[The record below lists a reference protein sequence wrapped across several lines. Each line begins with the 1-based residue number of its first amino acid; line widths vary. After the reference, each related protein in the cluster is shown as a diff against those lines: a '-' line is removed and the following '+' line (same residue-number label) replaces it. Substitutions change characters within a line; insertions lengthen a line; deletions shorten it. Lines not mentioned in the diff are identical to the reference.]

1 MTEIRT
7 AAAGRGI
14 AWFSEGFTSF
24 QNNVGAWMGTGFI
37 LLIMG
42 LVSLSFPLLSLILQ
56 LMMPVLLGGLLLG
69 CREAGNG
76 GQLRLNHLFAGFSHS
91 TGNLVLLGILY
102 TLASCVIMGLMF
114 GMAVLAVGGSVI
126 LSIIMEGNPVT
137 ILDNLLILLL
147 VLLAGLLL
155 YVPLLMAFWFGPAL
169 IVFDGH
175 HPLSAMK
182 YSFLGCIKNSM
193 AFLVYGLAGM
203 LLAVIASIPLMLG
216 WIVLVP
222 VTIIGFYLSYRDI
235 FARDVIRPSIQ
246 DLSHVA

>member
-69 CREAGNG
+69 CREADNG

-114 GMAVLAVGGSVI
+114 GMAALAVGGSVI
-126 LSIIMEGNPVT
+126 LSVIMEGNPVT

-203 LLAVIASIPLMLG
+203 LLAIIASIPLMLG

-235 FARDVIRPSIQ
+235 FARNVIRPSIQ